1 MSGDSFSN
9 DGDSE
14 STRSSES
21 TRVSASVTSSEGPEN
36 LKLKNG
42 FAELGICLSD
52 EMCTSLCRFFHEELG
67 KPDSQHT
74 VVNGNRRMLV
84 VHPGRNKDV
93 RIVNFMECVKKMMTE
108 KGYDDVS
115 ITEIQFLLNRKLFDT
130 DQDRHIDSLMNNIV
144 ATFMLKTGY
153 VDDQKGTLTL
163 MSPMEYEDLYELS
176 PTLLKKHH
184 ITSDEWQMMLVH
196 TITSVKNGLS
206 HEGGSVR
213 MFSVTEKERAIWM
226 DVLIRCG
233 LVSSDGTPLSEEEMS
248 HARERNQDVVGS
260 GVLFYSNRSHFGAGN
275 QQNNREE
282 NEEIAEDI
290 NGRLVVYVAFDS
302 PSEGTSK
309 AYLQSTSLVIFVKAL
324 LDKLLLDDK
333 SDRCEKRNAK
343 RDSSVQN
350 DAVKAY
356 FNGGKS
362 IYPVRPDGNCLCGSV
377 WEGLQWLLC
386 HIRDTIKREAYEN
399 CDVYKK
405 IVNVVALGD
414 KDGVFWLRQ
423 YALHELEK
431 EFLNASTTKDGGIDI
446 DTSDYQ
452 AASLPVKVMSS
463 LVNAEKNVST
473 VTKVVIRDYIAKMK
487 VDKEYG
493 DVTLLLALQMLLR
506 PYARISKSQ
515 LGTDGD
521 LSEELDPESGSAD
534 PLFTIRL
541 FHYHMPTDREN
552 EAHYDLIMDCNWDLR
567 GQSPEF
573 LMLGKRMYQ
582 YVLICSRCFWNS
594 KRFCIKETPDCGK
607 GLFAV
612 TTFLKGIIVT
622 IYPIPG
628 VAFSQSNPID
638 NNVCLNAEDDD
649 GRHSYV
655 WDGIRHSNA
664 ADVSRFIQDDAT
676 GNYVPQ
682 EEYAAM
688 NGLAFFINSDYG
700 EETSNCKMSAVEVW
714 VPSENRV
721 VKFKCVLAIRDINP
735 LEQFIVAYNLDGRNN
750 SEKKGKGRPKRLQS
764 TNEYDPED
772 PEVDFEATKNFE
784 SGVKHVKGK
793 RARTEPIDA
802 TFTKRRTRR
811 STSLCVD
818 EALKVDQSGEP
829 ENKKRRGRGKGKK
842 KKEESA
848 NTLSKSIKKEKTLA
862 TCKVE
867 VAEKQ
872 KKPATCKG
880 KVADVV
886 SPQVLLVPPEVVP
899 AKTELELQKAHLESV
914 FANQVKELEAEWASK
929 LLKEKE
935 QHLSMLNISELKW
948 KVDHSEAKSALELRL
963 QTQYSLA
970 RSEMESTINGCQI
983 EILGLQR
990 ELEPFLQ
997 DREHATML
1005 SRFVSQDAARVTDIR
1020 VDNYRARE
1028 LLRPTRQPLS
1038 QQRGQQM
1045 LRSTTDDAF
1054 LAFLATQPTEP
1065 TLLPALDPPPTQP
1078 ALLPPLILPALPAPP
1093 TQPAILP

>member
-1 MSGDSFSN
+1 LSGDSLSD
-9 DGDSE
+9 DGDGE
-14 STRSSES
+14 SNSVS
-21 TRVSASVTSSEGPEN
+21 TSGTSSEAPEN

-42 FAELGICLSD
+42 FAELGVCLGD
-52 EMCTSLCRFFHEELG
+52 EMCTSLCRFFYEELG
-67 KPDSQHT
+67 KPDSRHI
-74 VVNGNRRMLV
+74 VVNGNRHLLV
-84 VHPGRNKDV
+84 VHPGTNKDK

-108 KGYDDVS
+108 KGYADVS

-144 ATFMLKTGY
+144 ATFMLQTGY

-163 MSPMEYEDLYELS
+163 MSPSEYEDLYELS
-176 PTLLKKHH
+176 PKLLKKHD
-184 ITSDEWQMMLVH
+184 ITSDAWQMMLVD

-206 HEGGSVR
+206 HEGGSADTTEERGR

-226 DVLIRCG
+226 DVLIGCG

-282 NEEIAEDI
+282 NEEFAEDI

-333 SDRCEKRNAK
+333 SDRCEKRTAK
-343 RDSSVQN
+343 RNSSVQK

-377 WEGLQWLLC
+377 WAGLQWLLC

-405 IVNVVALGD
+405 IVDVVALGD
-414 KDGVFWLRQ
+414 KDGVFLLRQ
-423 YALHELEK
+423 YALDELEK
-431 EFLNASTTKDGGIDI
+431 EFLNASTTNDGGIDI
-446 DTSDYQ
+446 DTSDYE

-463 LVNAEKNVST
+463 LVDANVSI

-515 LGTDGD
+515 LGTDGNV
-521 LSEELDPESGSAD
+521 SEELDPESGSAD

-552 EAHYDLIMDCNWDLR
+552 EAHYDLIMDCNCDLR
-567 GQSPEF
+567 GQSPES

-628 VAFSQSNPID
+628 VAFSQSKPID
-638 NNVCLNAEDDD
+638 NNVCLNAEDDN
-649 GRHSYV
+649 GRHSYI

-664 ADVSRFIQDDAT
+664 ADVSRFILDDAT

-682 EEYAAM
+682 EEDAAM

-700 EETSNCKMSAVEVW
+700 GQESNCKMSAVEVW

-721 VKFKCVLAIRDINP
+721 VNFKCVVATRDINP
-735 LEQFIVAYNLDGRNN
+735 LEQFIVPYNLDGRNN
-750 SEKKGKGRPKRLQS
+750 SEKKRVGRPKRLQS

-784 SGVKHVKGK
+784 SGVKNVKGK
-793 RARTEPIDA
+793 RARTGPIDA
-802 TFTKRRTRR
+802 TLTKRRTRR

-829 ENKKRRGRGKGKK
+829 ENKKRRGRGPGKK

-848 NTLSKSIKKEKTLA
+848 NTLSKSIKKEKTHA

-867 VAEKQ
+867 VAEKL
-872 KKPATCKG
+872 KKPATCN
-880 KVADVV
+880 
-886 SPQVLLVPPEVVP
+886 
-899 AKTELELQKAHLESV
+899 
-914 FANQVKELEAEWASK
+914 F
-929 LLKEKE
+929 
-935 QHLSMLNISELKW
+935 
-948 KVDHSEAKSALELRL
+948 R
-963 QTQYSLA
+963 
-970 RSEMESTINGCQI
+970 
-983 EILGLQR
+983 
-990 ELEPFLQ
+990 
-997 DREHATML
+997 
-1005 SRFVSQDAARVTDIR
+1005 
-1020 VDNYRARE
+1020 
-1028 LLRPTRQPLS
+1028 
-1038 QQRGQQM
+1038 
-1045 LRSTTDDAF
+1045 
-1054 LAFLATQPTEP
+1054 
-1065 TLLPALDPPPTQP
+1065 
-1078 ALLPPLILPALPAPP
+1078 
-1093 TQPAILP
+1093 